1 MFYLKLNTEFFTFHG
16 GYLLNTKLYVS
27 GVGFSVVGLDRKKP
41 RLLSISKFFVY
52 CCHGDIDF
60 TNNYILRSFNPNQ
73 SVEKILLRPLN
84 TFKFWYEW
92 GFSHIIHWVHYLF
105 QADKSILHEN
115 DDYVSVTG
123 DSGKK
128 SEFPKQNQTCN
139 FPANCSDAPPLRY
152 WRIMEANTINPL
164 NSKIKI

>member
-1 MFYLKLNTEFFTFHG
+1 M
-16 GYLLNTKLYVS
+16 VI
-27 GVGFSVVGLDRKKP
+27 
-41 RLLSISKFFVY
+41 SILPTIIFWEAS
-52 CCHGDIDF
+52 IQ
-60 TNNYILRSFNPNQ
+60 NQ

-92 GFSHIIHWVHYLF
+92 DFSHIIHWVHYLF

-128 SEFPKQNQTCN
+128 VRVPETESNLQL
-139 FPANCSDAPPLRY
+139 S
-152 WRIMEANTINPL
+152 
-164 NSKIKI
+164 S

>member
-27 GVGFSVVGLDRKKP
+27 GVGFSVVGLDRKKKNP
-41 RLLSISKFFVY
+41 GFYRFQSFLFIAVMVISILPTIIFWEAS
-52 CCHGDIDF
+52 IQ
-60 TNNYILRSFNPNQ
+60 NQ

-105 QADKSILHEN
+105 HADKSISEN

-123 DSGKK
+123 DLGKSPSSRNRIK
-128 SEFPKQNQTCN
+128 
-139 FPANCSDAPPLRY
+139 PATFQLIVQMLDHWGTGGSWKPTPL
-152 WRIMEANTINPL
+152 TP
-164 NSKIKI
+164 